1 MLDLPSP
8 RAKGKL
14 LGLPTKDILPL
25 VGGLFRS
32 PLAPL
37 AQTALT
43 LLAILFMAACS
54 KERVE
59 TKSLNVN
66 IDSLYTARMI
76 KLNTLISDSGLIR
89 YRMTAPVLLIY
100 ERPERNEWVFPKG
113 LLLRPYDTISGS
125 KVFIKA
131 DSAIRSTA
139 NEEWELIGNVQ
150 VQGPQGQRLHTHRLF
165 WQRDQRRLFS
175 HDTTYFFTEGR
186 ELRGSS
192 FEATD
197 DLSWYQILNNKG
209 VIEYNEE
216 ATTTTPSPTPTPTTV
231 PTPKPDSLPKKAPSK

>member
-8 RAKGKL
+8 RANGKQ
-14 LGLPTKDILPL
+14 LGLPTEDHLPS

-37 AQTALT
+37 LQTALA
-43 LLAILFMAACS
+43 LLAILAVAACS

-76 KLNTLISDSGLIR
+76 KLNTLISDSGMIR
-89 YRMTAPVLLIY
+89 YRMIAPVLLIY
-100 ERPERNEWVFPKG
+100 ERPERNEWVFPQG
-113 LLLRPYDTISGS
+113 LILRPYDTVSGN

-139 NEEWELIGNVQ
+139 TEEWELIGHVQ
-150 VQGPQGQRLHTHRLF
+150 VQGPEGQRLNTHRLF
-165 WQRDQRRLFS
+165 WQRDQRRLYS
-175 HDTTYFFTEGR
+175 HDTTYFFTQGR

-197 DLSWYQILNNKG
+197 DLSWYQILNNAG
-209 VIEYNEE
+209 MIEYDEE
-216 ATTTTPSPTPTPTTV
+216 GTAQPAPSPTTV
-231 PTPKPDSLPKKAPSK
+231 PSRPDSLQKSPSK

>member
-8 RAKGKL
+8 RANGKQP
-14 LGLPTKDILPL
+14 GLPTEDHQPS

-37 AQTALT
+37 LQTALA
-43 LLAILFMAACS
+43 LLAILAVAACS

-76 KLNTLISDSGLIR
+76 KLNTLISDSGMIR
-89 YRMTAPVLLIY
+89 YRMIAPVLLIY
-100 ERPERNEWVFPKG
+100 ERPERNEWVFPQG
-113 LLLRPYDTISGS
+113 LILRPYDTVSGN

-139 NEEWELIGNVQ
+139 TEEWALIGHVQ
-150 VQGPQGQRLHTHRLF
+150 VQGPEGQRLNTHRLF
-165 WQRDQRRLFS
+165 WQRDQRRLYS
-175 HDTTYFFTEGR
+175 HDTTYFFTQGR

-209 VIEYNEE
+209 MIEYDEE
-216 ATTTTPSPTPTPTTV
+216 GTTQPAPSPTTV
-231 PTPKPDSLPKKAPSK
+231 PSRPDSLQKAPSK

>member
-8 RAKGKL
+8 RANGKQP
-14 LGLPTKDILPL
+14 GLPTEDHQPS

-37 AQTALT
+37 LQTALA
-43 LLAILFMAACS
+43 LLAILAVAACS

-76 KLNTLISDSGLIR
+76 KLNTLISDSGMIR
-89 YRMTAPVLLIY
+89 YRMIAPVLLIY
-100 ERPERNEWVFPKG
+100 ERPERNEWVFPQG
-113 LLLRPYDTISGS
+113 LILRPYDTVSGN

-139 NEEWELIGNVQ
+139 TEEWELIGHVQ
-150 VQGPQGQRLHTHRLF
+150 VQGPEGQRLNTHRLF
-165 WQRDQRRLFS
+165 WQRDQRRLYS
-175 HDTTYFFTEGR
+175 HDTTYFFTQGR

-197 DLSWYQILNNKG
+197 DLSRYQILNNKG
-209 VIEYNEE
+209 MIEYDEE
-216 ATTTTPSPTPTPTTV
+216 GTTQPAPSPTTV
-231 PTPKPDSLPKKAPSK
+231 PSRPDSLQKAPSK

>member
-8 RAKGKL
+8 RANGKQP
-14 LGLPTKDILPL
+14 GLPTEDHQPS

-37 AQTALT
+37 LQTALA
-43 LLAILFMAACS
+43 LLAILAVAACS

-76 KLNTLISDSGLIR
+76 KLNTLISDSGMIR
-89 YRMTAPVLLIY
+89 YRMIAPVLLIY
-100 ERPERNEWVFPKG
+100 ERPERNEWVFPQG
-113 LLLRPYDTISGS
+113 LILRPYDTVSGN

-131 DSAIRSTA
+131 DSAIRRTA
-139 NEEWELIGNVQ
+139 TEEWELIGHVQ
-150 VQGPQGQRLHTHRLF
+150 VQGPEGQRLNTHRLF
-165 WQRDQRRLFS
+165 WQRDQRRLYS
-175 HDTTYFFTEGR
+175 HDTTYFFTQGR

-209 VIEYNEE
+209 MIEYDEE
-216 ATTTTPSPTPTPTTV
+216 GTTQPAPSPTTV
-231 PTPKPDSLPKKAPSK
+231 PSRPDSLQKAPSK

>member
-1 MLDLPSP
+1 M
-8 RAKGKL
+8 
-14 LGLPTKDILPL
+14 

-100 ERPERNEWVFPKG
+100 ERSERNEWVFPKG

-209 VIEYNEE
+209 VIEYDEE

>member
-8 RAKGKL
+8 RANGKQ
-14 LGLPTKDILPL
+14 LGLPTEDHQPS

-37 AQTALT
+37 LQTALA
-43 LLAILFMAACS
+43 LLAILAVAACS

-76 KLNTLISDSGLIR
+76 KLNTLISDSGMIR
-89 YRMTAPVLLIY
+89 YRMIAPVLLIY
-100 ERPERNEWVFPKG
+100 ERPERNEWVFPQG
-113 LLLRPYDTISGS
+113 LILRPYDTVSGN

-139 NEEWELIGNVQ
+139 TEEWELIGHVQ
-150 VQGPQGQRLHTHRLF
+150 VQGPEGQRLNTHRLF
-165 WQRDQRRLFS
+165 WQRDQRRLYS
-175 HDTTYFFTEGR
+175 HDTTYFFTQGR

-209 VIEYNEE
+209 MIEYDEE
-216 ATTTTPSPTPTPTTV
+216 GSTQPAPSPTTV
-231 PTPKPDSLPKKAPSK
+231 TSRPDSLQKAPSK

>member
-8 RAKGKL
+8 RANGKQ
-14 LGLPTKDILPL
+14 LGLPTEDHQPS

-37 AQTALT
+37 LQTALA
-43 LLAILFMAACS
+43 LLAILAVAACS

-76 KLNTLISDSGLIR
+76 KLNTLISDSGMIR
-89 YRMTAPVLLIY
+89 YRMIAPVLLIY
-100 ERPERNEWVFPKG
+100 ERPERNEWVFPQG
-113 LLLRPYDTISGS
+113 LILRPYDTVSGN

-139 NEEWELIGNVQ
+139 TEEWELIGHVQ
-150 VQGPQGQRLHTHRLF
+150 VQGPEGQRLNTHRLF
-165 WQRDQRRLFS
+165 WQRDQRRLYS
-175 HDTTYFFTEGR
+175 HDTTYFFTQGR

-209 VIEYNEE
+209 MIEYDEE
-216 ATTTTPSPTPTPTTV
+216 GTTQPAPSPTTV
-231 PTPKPDSLPKKAPSK
+231 TSRPDSLQKAPSK

>member
-8 RAKGKL
+8 RANGKQ
-14 LGLPTKDILPL
+14 LGLPTEDHQPS

-37 AQTALT
+37 LQTALA
-43 LLAILFMAACS
+43 LLAILAVAACS

-66 IDSLYTARMI
+66 IGSLYTARMI
-76 KLNTLISDSGLIR
+76 KLNTLISDSGMIR
-89 YRMTAPVLLIY
+89 YRMIAPVLLIY
-100 ERPERNEWVFPKG
+100 ERPERNEWVFPQG
-113 LLLRPYDTISGS
+113 LILRPYDTVSGN

-139 NEEWELIGNVQ
+139 TEEWELIGHVQ
-150 VQGPQGQRLHTHRLF
+150 VQGPEGQRLNTHRLF
-165 WQRDQRRLFS
+165 WQRDQRRLYS
-175 HDTTYFFTEGR
+175 HDTTYFFTQGR

-209 VIEYNEE
+209 MIEYDEE
-216 ATTTTPSPTPTPTTV
+216 GTTQPAPSPTTV
-231 PTPKPDSLPKKAPSK
+231 TSRPDSLQKAPSK

>member
-8 RAKGKL
+8 RANGKQ
-14 LGLPTKDILPL
+14 LGLPTEDHQPS

-37 AQTALT
+37 LQTALA
-43 LLAILFMAACS
+43 LLAILAVAACS

-76 KLNTLISDSGLIR
+76 KLNTLISDSGMIR
-89 YRMTAPVLLIY
+89 YRMIAPVLLIY
-100 ERPERNEWVFPKG
+100 ERPERNEWVFPQG
-113 LLLRPYDTISGS
+113 LILRPYDTVSGN

-139 NEEWELIGNVQ
+139 TEEWELIGHVQ
-150 VQGPQGQRLHTHRLF
+150 VQGPEGQRLNTPRLF
-165 WQRDQRRLFS
+165 WQRDQRRLYS
-175 HDTTYFFTEGR
+175 HDTTYFFTQGR

-209 VIEYNEE
+209 MIEYDEE
-216 ATTTTPSPTPTPTTV
+216 GTTQPAPSPTTV
-231 PTPKPDSLPKKAPSK
+231 TSRPDSLQKAPSK

>member
-8 RAKGKL
+8 RANGKQP
-14 LGLPTKDILPL
+14 GLPTEDHHPS

-37 AQTALT
+37 LQTALA
-43 LLAILFMAACS
+43 LLAILAVAACS

-76 KLNTLISDSGLIR
+76 KLNTLISDSGMIR
-89 YRMTAPVLLIY
+89 YRMIAPVLLIY
-100 ERPERNEWVFPKG
+100 ERPERNEWVFPQG
-113 LLLRPYDTISGS
+113 LILRPYDTVSGN

-139 NEEWELIGNVQ
+139 TEEWELIGHVQ
-150 VQGPQGQRLHTHRLF
+150 VQGPEGQRLNTHRLF
-165 WQRDQRRLFS
+165 WQRDQRRLYS
-175 HDTTYFFTEGR
+175 HDTTYFFTQGR

-209 VIEYNEE
+209 MIEYDEE
-216 ATTTTPSPTPTPTTV
+216 GTTQPAPSPTTV
-231 PTPKPDSLPKKAPSK
+231 PSRPDSLQKAPSK

>member
-8 RAKGKL
+8 RANGKQ

-37 AQTALT
+37 LQTALA
-43 LLAILFMAACS
+43 LLAILAVAACS

-76 KLNTLISDSGLIR
+76 KLNTLISDSGMIR
-89 YRMTAPVLLIY
+89 YRMIAPVLLIY
-100 ERPERNEWVFPKG
+100 ERPERNEWVFPQG
-113 LLLRPYDTISGS
+113 LILRPYDTVSGN

-139 NEEWELIGNVQ
+139 TEEWELIGHVQ
-150 VQGPQGQRLHTHRLF
+150 VQGPEGQRLNTHRLF
-165 WQRDQRRLFS
+165 WQRDQRRLYS
-175 HDTTYFFTEGR
+175 HDTTYFFTQGR

-209 VIEYNEE
+209 MIEYDEE
-216 ATTTTPSPTPTPTTV
+216 GTTQPAPSPTTVTPR
-231 PTPKPDSLPKKAPSK
+231 PDSLQKAPSK

>member
-8 RAKGKL
+8 RANGKP
-14 LGLPTKDILPL
+14 LGLPTEDHQPS

-37 AQTALT
+37 LQTALA
-43 LLAILFMAACS
+43 LLAILAVAACS

-76 KLNTLISDSGLIR
+76 KLNTLISDSGMIR
-89 YRMTAPVLLIY
+89 YRMIAPVLLIY
-100 ERPERNEWVFPKG
+100 ERPERNEWVFPQG
-113 LLLRPYDTISGS
+113 LILRPYDTVSGN

-139 NEEWELIGNVQ
+139 TEEWELIGHVQ
-150 VQGPQGQRLHTHRLF
+150 VQGPEGQRLNTHRLF
-165 WQRDQRRLFS
+165 WQRDQRRLYS
-175 HDTTYFFTEGR
+175 HDTTYFFTQGR

-209 VIEYNEE
+209 MIEYDEE
-216 ATTTTPSPTPTPTTV
+216 GTTQPAPSPTTV
-231 PTPKPDSLPKKAPSK
+231 PSRPDSLQKAPSK

>member
-8 RAKGKL
+8 RANGKQP
-14 LGLPTKDILPL
+14 GLPTEDHQPS

-37 AQTALT
+37 LQTALA
-43 LLAILFMAACS
+43 LLAILAVAACS

-76 KLNTLISDSGLIR
+76 KLNTLISDSGMIR
-89 YRMTAPVLLIY
+89 YRMIAPVLLIY
-100 ERPERNEWVFPKG
+100 ERPERNEWVFPQG
-113 LLLRPYDTISGS
+113 LILRPYDTVSGN

-139 NEEWELIGNVQ
+139 TEEWELIGHVQ
-150 VQGPQGQRLHTHRLF
+150 VQGPEGQRLNTHRLF
-165 WQRDQRRLFS
+165 WQRDQRRLYS
-175 HDTTYFFTEGR
+175 HDTTYFFTQGR

-209 VIEYNEE
+209 MIEYDEE
-216 ATTTTPSPTPTPTTV
+216 GTTQPAPSPTTV
-231 PTPKPDSLPKKAPSK
+231 PSRPDSLQKAPSK

>member
-8 RAKGKL
+8 RANGKQ
-14 LGLPTKDILPL
+14 LGLPTEDHRPS

-37 AQTALT
+37 LQTALA
-43 LLAILFMAACS
+43 LLAILAVAACS

-76 KLNTLISDSGLIR
+76 KLNTLISDSGMIR
-89 YRMTAPVLLIY
+89 YRMIAPVLLIY
-100 ERPERNEWVFPKG
+100 ERPERNEWVFPQG
-113 LLLRPYDTISGS
+113 LILRPYDTVSGN

-139 NEEWELIGNVQ
+139 TEEWELIGHVQ
-150 VQGPQGQRLHTHRLF
+150 VQGPKGQRLNTHRLF
-165 WQRDQRRLFS
+165 WQRDQRRLYS
-175 HDTTYFFTEGR
+175 HDTTYFFTQGR

-209 VIEYNEE
+209 MIEYDEE
-216 ATTTTPSPTPTPTTV
+216 GTTQPVPSPTTVTPR
-231 PTPKPDSLPKKAPSK
+231 PDSLQKAPSK

>member
-8 RAKGKL
+8 RANGKQ
-14 LGLPTKDILPL
+14 LGLPTEDHLPS

-37 AQTALT
+37 LQTALA
-43 LLAILFMAACS
+43 LLAILAVAACS

-76 KLNTLISDSGLIR
+76 KLNTLISDSGMIR
-89 YRMTAPVLLIY
+89 YRMIAPVLLIY
-100 ERPERNEWVFPKG
+100 ERPERNEWVFPQG
-113 LLLRPYDTISGS
+113 LILRPYDTVSGN

-139 NEEWELIGNVQ
+139 TEEWELIGHVQ
-150 VQGPQGQRLHTHRLF
+150 VQGPEGQRLNTHRLF
-165 WQRDQRRLFS
+165 WQRDQRRLYS
-175 HDTTYFFTEGR
+175 HDTTYFFTQGR

-209 VIEYNEE
+209 MIEYDEE
-216 ATTTTPSPTPTPTTV
+216 GTTQPAPSPTTV
-231 PTPKPDSLPKKAPSK
+231 PSRPDSLQKSPSK

>member
-8 RAKGKL
+8 RANGKQ
-14 LGLPTKDILPL
+14 LGLPTEDHQPS

-37 AQTALT
+37 LQTALA
-43 LLAILFMAACS
+43 LLAILTVAACS

-76 KLNTLISDSGLIR
+76 KLNTLISDSGMIR
-89 YRMTAPVLLIY
+89 YRMIAPVLLIY
-100 ERPERNEWVFPKG
+100 ERPERNEWVFPQG
-113 LLLRPYDTISGS
+113 LILRPYDTVSGN

-139 NEEWELIGNVQ
+139 TEEWELIGHVQ
-150 VQGPQGQRLHTHRLF
+150 VQSPEGQRLNTHRLF
-165 WQRDQRRLFS
+165 WQRDQRRLYS
-175 HDTTYFFTEGR
+175 HDTTYFFTQGR

-209 VIEYNEE
+209 MIEYDEE
-216 ATTTTPSPTPTPTTV
+216 GTTQPVPSPTTATPR
-231 PTPKPDSLPKKAPSK
+231 PDSLQKAPSK

>member
-8 RAKGKL
+8 RANGKQ
-14 LGLPTKDILPL
+14 LGLPTEDHQPSL
-25 VGGLFRS
+25 GDLFRS

-37 AQTALT
+37 LQTALA
-43 LLAILFMAACS
+43 LLAILAVAACS

-76 KLNTLISDSGLIR
+76 KLNTLISDSGMIR
-89 YRMTAPVLLIY
+89 YRMIAPVLLIY
-100 ERPERNEWVFPKG
+100 ERPERNEWVFPQG
-113 LLLRPYDTISGS
+113 LILRPYDTVSGN

-139 NEEWELIGNVQ
+139 TEEWELIGHVQ
-150 VQGPQGQRLHTHRLF
+150 VQGPEGQRLNTHRLF
-165 WQRDQRRLFS
+165 WQRDQRRLYS
-175 HDTTYFFTEGR
+175 HDTTYFFTQGR

-209 VIEYNEE
+209 MIEYDEE
-216 ATTTTPSPTPTPTTV
+216 GTTQPAPSPTTV
-231 PTPKPDSLPKKAPSK
+231 PSRPDSLQKAPSK

>member
-8 RAKGKL
+8 RANGKQ
-14 LGLPTKDILPL
+14 LGLPTEDHQPS

-37 AQTALT
+37 LQTALA
-43 LLAILFMAACS
+43 LLAILAVAACS

-76 KLNTLISDSGLIR
+76 KLNTLISDSGMIR
-89 YRMTAPVLLIY
+89 YRMIAPVLLIY
-100 ERPERNEWVFPKG
+100 ERPERNEWVFPQG
-113 LLLRPYDTISGS
+113 LILRPYDTVSGN

-131 DSAIRSTA
+131 ASAIRSTA
-139 NEEWELIGNVQ
+139 TEEWELIGHVQ
-150 VQGPQGQRLHTHRLF
+150 VQGPEGQRLNTHRLF
-165 WQRDQRRLFS
+165 WQRDQRRLYS
-175 HDTTYFFTEGR
+175 HDTTYFFTQGR

-209 VIEYNEE
+209 MIEYDEE
-216 ATTTTPSPTPTPTTV
+216 GTTQPAPSPTTV
-231 PTPKPDSLPKKAPSK
+231 PSRPDSLQKAPSK

>member
-8 RAKGKL
+8 RANGKQ
-14 LGLPTKDILPL
+14 LGLPTEDHQPS

-37 AQTALT
+37 RQTALA
-43 LLAILFMAACS
+43 LLAILAVAACS

-76 KLNTLISDSGLIR
+76 KLNTLISDSGMIR
-89 YRMTAPVLLIY
+89 YRMIAPVLLIY
-100 ERPERNEWVFPKG
+100 ERPERNEWVFPQG
-113 LLLRPYDTISGS
+113 LILRPYDTVSGN

-139 NEEWELIGNVQ
+139 TEEWELIGHVQ
-150 VQGPQGQRLHTHRLF
+150 VQGPEGQRLNTHRLF
-165 WQRDQRRLFS
+165 WQRDQRRLYS
-175 HDTTYFFTEGR
+175 HDTTYFFTQGR

-209 VIEYNEE
+209 MIEYDEE
-216 ATTTTPSPTPTPTTV
+216 GTTQPAPSPTTV
-231 PTPKPDSLPKKAPSK
+231 PSRPDSLQKAPSK

>member
-8 RAKGKL
+8 RANGKQ
-14 LGLPTKDILPL
+14 LGLPTEDHQPS

-37 AQTALT
+37 LQTALA
-43 LLAILFMAACS
+43 LLAILAIAACS

-76 KLNTLISDSGLIR
+76 KLNTLISDSGMIR
-89 YRMTAPVLLIY
+89 YRMIAPVLLIY
-100 ERPERNEWVFPKG
+100 ERPERNEWVFPQG
-113 LLLRPYDTISGS
+113 LILRPYDTVSGN

-139 NEEWELIGNVQ
+139 TEEWELIGHVQ
-150 VQGPQGQRLHTHRLF
+150 VQGPEGQRLNTHRLF
-165 WQRDQRRLFS
+165 WQRDQRRLYS
-175 HDTTYFFTEGR
+175 HDTTYFFTQGR

-209 VIEYNEE
+209 MIEYDEE
-216 ATTTTPSPTPTPTTV
+216 GTTQPAPSPTTV
-231 PTPKPDSLPKKAPSK
+231 TSRPDSLQKAPSK

>member
-1 MLDLPSP
+1 
-8 RAKGKL
+8 
-14 LGLPTKDILPL
+14 
-25 VGGLFRS
+25 
-32 PLAPL
+32 
-37 AQTALT
+37 
-43 LLAILFMAACS
+43 MAACS

-89 YRMTAPVLLIY
+89 YRMAAPVLLIY

-209 VIEYNEE
+209 VIEYDEE

>member
-8 RAKGKL
+8 RANGKQP
-14 LGLPTKDILPL
+14 GLPTEDHQPS

-37 AQTALT
+37 LQTALA
-43 LLAILFMAACS
+43 LLAILAIAACS

-76 KLNTLISDSGLIR
+76 KLNTLISDSGMIR
-89 YRMTAPVLLIY
+89 YRMIAPVLLIY
-100 ERPERNEWVFPKG
+100 ERPERNEWVFPQG
-113 LLLRPYDTISGS
+113 LILRPYDTVSGN

-139 NEEWELIGNVQ
+139 TEEWELIGHVQ
-150 VQGPQGQRLHTHRLF
+150 VQGSEGQRLNTHRLF
-165 WQRDQRRLFS
+165 WQRDQRRLYS
-175 HDTTYFFTEGR
+175 HDTTYFFTQGR

-209 VIEYNEE
+209 MIEYDEE
-216 ATTTTPSPTPTPTTV
+216 GTTQPAPSPTTV
-231 PTPKPDSLPKKAPSK
+231 TSRPDSLQKAPSK

>member
-8 RAKGKL
+8 RANGKQ
-14 LGLPTKDILPL
+14 LGLPTEDHQPS

-37 AQTALT
+37 LQTILA
-43 LLAILFMAACS
+43 LLAILAVAACS

-76 KLNTLISDSGLIR
+76 KLNTLISDSGMIR
-89 YRMTAPVLLIY
+89 YRMIAPVLLIY
-100 ERPERNEWVFPKG
+100 ERPERNEWVFPQG
-113 LLLRPYDTISGS
+113 LILRPYDTVSGN

-131 DSAIRSTA
+131 DSAIRSSAT
-139 NEEWELIGNVQ
+139 EEWELIGHVQ
-150 VQGPQGQRLHTHRLF
+150 VQGPEGQRLNTHRLF
-165 WQRDQRRLFS
+165 WQRDQRRLYS
-175 HDTTYFFTEGR
+175 HDTTYFFTQGR

-209 VIEYNEE
+209 MIEYDEE
-216 ATTTTPSPTPTPTTV
+216 GTTQPAPSPTTV
-231 PTPKPDSLPKKAPSK
+231 TSRPDSLQKAPSK

>member
-8 RAKGKL
+8 RANGKQ
-14 LGLPTKDILPL
+14 LGLPTEDHQPS

-37 AQTALT
+37 LQTALA
-43 LLAILFMAACS
+43 LLAILAVAACS

-76 KLNTLISDSGLIR
+76 KLNTLISDSGMIR
-89 YRMTAPVLLIY
+89 YRMIAPVLLIY
-100 ERPERNEWVFPKG
+100 ERPERNEWVFPQG
-113 LLLRPYDTISGS
+113 LILRPYDTVSGN

-139 NEEWELIGNVQ
+139 TEEWELIGHVQ
-150 VQGPQGQRLHTHRLF
+150 VQGPEGQRLNTHRLF
-165 WQRDQRRLFS
+165 WQRDQRRLYS
-175 HDTTYFFTEGR
+175 HDTTYFFTQGR

-197 DLSWYQILNNKG
+197 DLSKG
-209 VIEYNEE
+209 MIEYDEE
-216 ATTTTPSPTPTPTTV
+216 GTTQPAPSPTTV
-231 PTPKPDSLPKKAPSK
+231 TSRPDSLQKAPSK

>member
-8 RAKGKL
+8 RANGKQ
-14 LGLPTKDILPL
+14 LGLPTEDHQPS

-37 AQTALT
+37 LQTILA
-43 LLAILFMAACS
+43 LLAILAVAACS

-76 KLNTLISDSGLIR
+76 KLNTLISDSGMIR
-89 YRMTAPVLLIY
+89 YRMIAPVLLIY
-100 ERPERNEWVFPKG
+100 ERPERNEWVFPQG
-113 LLLRPYDTISGS
+113 LILRPYDTVSGN

-139 NEEWELIGNVQ
+139 TEEWELIGHVQ
-150 VQGPQGQRLHTHRLF
+150 VQGPEGQRLNTHRLF
-165 WQRDQRRLFS
+165 WQRDQRRLYS
-175 HDTTYFFTEGR
+175 HDTTYFFTQGR

-209 VIEYNEE
+209 MIEYDEE
-216 ATTTTPSPTPTPTTV
+216 GTTQPAPSPTTV
-231 PTPKPDSLPKKAPSK
+231 TSRPDSLQKAPSK

>member
-8 RAKGKL
+8 RANGKQP
-14 LGLPTKDILPL
+14 GLPTEDHQPS

-76 KLNTLISDSGLIR
+76 KLNTLISDSGMIR
-89 YRMTAPVLLIY
+89 YRMIAPVLLIY
-100 ERPERNEWVFPKG
+100 ERPERNEWVFPQG
-113 LLLRPYDTISGS
+113 LILRPYDTVSGN

-139 NEEWELIGNVQ
+139 TEEWELIGHVQ
-150 VQGPQGQRLHTHRLF
+150 VQGPEGQRLNTHRLF
-165 WQRDQRRLFS
+165 WQRDQRRLYS
-175 HDTTYFFTEGR
+175 HDTTYFFTQGR

-209 VIEYNEE
+209 MIEYDEE
-216 ATTTTPSPTPTPTTV
+216 GTTQPAPSPTTV
-231 PTPKPDSLPKKAPSK
+231 TSRPDSLQKAPSK

>member
-8 RAKGKL
+8 RANGKQ
-14 LGLPTKDILPL
+14 LGLPTEDHQPS

-37 AQTALT
+37 LQTALA
-43 LLAILFMAACS
+43 LLAILAVAACS

-76 KLNTLISDSGLIR
+76 KLNTLISDSGMIR
-89 YRMTAPVLLIY
+89 YRMIAPVLLIY
-100 ERPERNEWVFPKG
+100 ERPERNEWVFPQG
-113 LLLRPYDTISGS
+113 LILRPYDTVSWK

-139 NEEWELIGNVQ
+139 TEEWELIGHVQ
-150 VQGPQGQRLHTHRLF
+150 VQGPEGQRLNTHRLF
-165 WQRDQRRLFS
+165 WQRDQRRLYS
-175 HDTTYFFTEGR
+175 HDTTYFFTQGR

-209 VIEYNEE
+209 MIEYDEE
-216 ATTTTPSPTPTPTTV
+216 GTTQPAPSPTAV
-231 PTPKPDSLPKKAPSK
+231 PSRPDSLQKAPSK